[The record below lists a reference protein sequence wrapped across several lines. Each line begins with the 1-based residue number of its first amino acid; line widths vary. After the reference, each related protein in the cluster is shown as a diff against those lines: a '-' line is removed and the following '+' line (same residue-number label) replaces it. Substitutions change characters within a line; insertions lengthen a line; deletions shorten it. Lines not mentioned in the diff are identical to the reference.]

1 MMKVYTKIKFN
12 IDTMEVIEEESF
24 NYSGD
29 VALCKGGGGQAVD
42 KEYNRRMAG
51 ISERQQNMAEEYFK
65 FWQSD
70 YKPFEQAQIQE
81 NMKMLPHLT
90 ESTIAESQYKTEQY
104 QGMLKKDEKGN
115 SLLGLQQ
122 EHERAKLEQNMTL
135 MGDQTKVAQEMYK
148 TALQGVDGHAAANR
162 AKADV
167 AMGYHNASQAMRR
180 DMGRMGLGGGGGNYA
195 SSMAQLARSRAKD
208 QAGLMTQ
215 ARTSAKTQHFS
226 QLHAAAGLNLQK

>member
-1 MMKVYTKIKFN
+1 MKVYTEVKID
-12 IDTMEVIEEESF
+12 IDTLEVIEEKSF
-24 NYSGD
+24 EYSGE
-29 VALCKGGGGQAVD
+29 VALCKGGGGGQVD
-42 KEYNRRMAG
+42 KEYNARMAG
-51 ISERQQNMAEEYFK
+51 ISERQKNMAEEYFK

-70 YKPFEQAQIQE
+70 YKHYEQAQLKE

-90 ESTIAESQYKTEQY
+90 KSTIAEANYTTAQYE
-104 QGMLKKDEKGN
+104 GMLKKDEKGN
-115 SLLGLQQ
+115 TLLGLQQ
-122 EHERAKLEQNMTL
+122 ENERAKLEQSMTL

-148 TALQGVDGHAAANR
+148 TALQGVDGNAAANR

-167 AMGYHNASQAMRR
+167 AMGYQDASVAMRR

-215 ARTSAKTQHFS
+215 ARTSAKNQQFS
-226 QLHAAAGLNLQK
+226 QLFAAAGLNLKQ